1 MKLNLSAAFARAMQ
15 HRHSEIL
22 MAQDHQLA
30 DAIEAT
36 PEGQTPVIPDAP
48 SLYEQ
53 ALTMLVTEVL
63 CNIAL
68 AMRAAHGAHADAKM
82 KPLVEKA
89 LRLATEARDEVDA
102 KRRAGGS

>member
-1 MKLNLSAAFARAMQ
+1 MKLNLSNFARTIQ
-15 HRHSEIL
+15 ERQSEIL

-68 AMRAAHGAHADAKM
+68 ALRTVHGAHADG
-82 KPLVEKA
+82 ED
-89 LRLATEARDEVDA
+89 EASRGQSPA
-102 KRRAGGS
+102 ARHRGA